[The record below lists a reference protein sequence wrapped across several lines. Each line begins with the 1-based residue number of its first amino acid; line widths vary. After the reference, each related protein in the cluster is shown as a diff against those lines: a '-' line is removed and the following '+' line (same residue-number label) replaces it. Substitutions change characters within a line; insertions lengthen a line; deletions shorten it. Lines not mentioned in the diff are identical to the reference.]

1 MFVRRQQCWEVYL
14 IHSYGVKVRYHSCGS
29 IYTIIPDLIE
39 IGVDI
44 LNPIQPLAAD
54 MDPFILKREYGDR
67 LCFHGGIDIQDL
79 LPNAS
84 AQEVQCQVRK
94 MIDIM
99 GKEGGYI
106 LSGSHTIQADAN
118 VDNLIAM
125 IKESKV

>member
-1 MFVRRQQCWEVYL
+1 
-14 IHSYGVKVRYHSCGS
+14 
-29 IYTIIPDLIE
+29 
-39 IGVDI
+39 
-44 LNPIQPLAAD
+44 
-54 MDPFILKREYGDR
+54 
-67 LCFHGGIDIQDL
+67 
-79 LPNAS
+79 
-84 AQEVQCQVRK
+84 